1 MTRCLP
7 ACLIA
12 IALAAVGVSAQY
24 PEQKPSEKQM
34 PSKSGQT
41 VTITG
46 CVREGD
52 TPNTF
57 LLANVDPK
65 ALSAQPGAGATGT
78 AGTPPPAGA
87 AATAAAMTSVLLIS
101 TADIDLTKHV
111 GHKVEVSGVIA
122 PAKPEAGTAGTPT
135 TDTTAREAEKDK
147 SKAPAHKLTVRSVK
161 HISETCSM

>member
-52 TPNTF
+52 TPNSF

-65 ALSAQPGAGATGT
+65 ALAAQPGT
-78 AGTPPPAGA
+78 AGTAGTPPPPAGA
-87 AATAAAMTSVLLIS
+87 AATAAATTSVLLIS

-111 GHKVEVSGVIA
+111 GHKVEVSGMIA
-122 PAKPEAGTAGTPT
+122 PAKPEAGAAGTAGTPT
-135 TDTTAREAEKDK
+135 TEAEKDK

-161 HISETCSM
+161 HISESCSM